1 MIEMIELRDALFAAP
16 EYEWRHV
23 PFTANRHKWW
33 LRWYR
38 GDDGEFFFGFVSPK
52 GRSYSYLAERWPG
65 GRGRVTD
72 ASITIAHG
80 DTIASYRYVWGNS
93 PEGLDAVIRLTPKH
107 ILRKLSMLL
116 DAIG

>member
-1 MIEMIELRDALFAAP
+1 MTDLRDELYAAP

-23 PFTANRHKWW
+23 PVTVNRHKWW

-38 GDDGEFFFGFVSPK
+38 GDDGEFFFAFDSPK
-52 GRSYSYLAERWPG
+52 QRRYSFFAERWTA

-72 ASITIAHG
+72 ASVTIAHG
-80 DTIASYRYVWGNS
+80 DTIASYRYVWGDS
-93 PEGLDAVIRLTPKH
+93 PEGMDAVIRLTPKH
-107 ILRKLSMLL
+107 ILRRLYTLL

>member
-1 MIEMIELRDALFAAP
+1 MTELTDELYAVP

-38 GDDGEFFFGFVSPK
+38 GDDGEFFFSFVSPQK
-52 GRSYSYLAERWPG
+52 RSYSYFVERWTG

-72 ASITIAHG
+72 ASVTIAHG
-80 DTIASYRYVWGNS
+80 DTIASYWDVWGDA
-93 PEGLDAVIRLTPKH
+93 PERLDAVIRLTPKH
-107 ILRKLSMLL
+107 VLRRLSMLL

>member
-1 MIEMIELRDALFAAP
+1 MLELRDELYAAP
-16 EYEWRHV
+16 VYEWRHV
-23 PFTANRHKWW
+23 PITANRHKWW

-38 GDDGEFFFGFVSPK
+38 GDDGEFFFSFISPK
-52 GRSYSYLAERWPG
+52 KRCYAFFAESWTD

-72 ASITIAHG
+72 ASVAIAHG
-80 DTIASYRYVWGNS
+80 DTIASYRDVWGDS
-93 PEGLDAVIRLTPKH
+93 PEGMDAVIKITPRH